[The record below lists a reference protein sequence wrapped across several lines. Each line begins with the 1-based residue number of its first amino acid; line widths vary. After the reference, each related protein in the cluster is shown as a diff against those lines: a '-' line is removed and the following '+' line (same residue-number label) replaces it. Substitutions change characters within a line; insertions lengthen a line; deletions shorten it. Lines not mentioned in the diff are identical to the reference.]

1 MVDNFTKKLMFNKL
15 RRKFTFKVLL
25 KHKIPSQGEELFEV
39 LLVLV
44 VELVLLA
51 VVARV
56 ADSEQAPNLAATS
69 APLEPNILAQ
79 LSTCFLQAQ
88 T

>member
-15 RRKFTFKVLL
+15 RTKFTFKVLL
-25 KHKIPSQGEELFEV
+25 KHKLPSQGEELFEV

-44 VELVLLA
+44 ELVLLE

-56 ADSEQAPNLAATS
+56 ADSEQAPNLAAVA
-69 APLEPNILAQ
+69 APFEPIMLAQ